1 MNFLLHNST
10 KGNFCCTT
18 LRKEISVDL
27 KVIFCGTLS
36 LSYAN
41 IHLIKTRCFTLMSTL
56 RSLHVKN
63 GLITLSHF
71 PFPGVKISRWTMGW
85 SWSAWGWGT
94 WNKARG
100 KLLVLICLVV
110 LPRGRLFTGFPP
122 PLHAPPPLPQPARE
136 LYAGWGWGGGGGE
149 YKGLRVEERSFT
161 HRLAARSTT
170 PHYTPWRPWWDIYH
184 TIIGSKYQ
192 DNYF

>member
-1 MNFLLHNST
+1 MNFLLHNSTKGNFCCTTLRKEISVAQLYERKFLLHNYTKGNFCCTTLRKEISAAQLCERKFLLHNST

-63 GLITLSHF
+63 GFITLSHF
-71 PFPGVKISRWTMGW
+71 PFPGVKISR
-85 SWSAWGWGT
+85 
-94 WNKARG
+94 
-100 KLLVLICLVV
+100 
-110 LPRGRLFTGFPP
+110 
-122 PLHAPPPLPQPARE
+122 
-136 LYAGWGWGGGGGE
+136 
-149 YKGLRVEERSFT
+149 
-161 HRLAARSTT
+161 
-170 PHYTPWRPWWDIYH
+170 
-184 TIIGSKYQ
+184 
-192 DNYF
+192 